1 MEAESVIDR
10 HLLSKGQDARQAGS
24 PQEWFSQN
32 EITKDIENLAPPT

>member
-1 MEAESVIDR
+1 MIDHR
-10 HLLSKGQDARQAGS
+10 LLSKGQDAQQAGS